1 MHDRLRPGDCVGVGA
16 PRNHFPLVPSEKYLF
31 IAGGIGITPLLPMVR
46 QTALLGADW
55 QLLYSGRTWS
65 SMALCA
71 KLTAA
76 YGERVHAIPQNE
88 LGLLDPMAWLGAP
101 RPDTKVYCCGPAPCS
116 PPSMRPAPA
125 GRRTPCA
132 PRPTPQP
139 QSAPV
144 RDTDFAPMAMTASNS
159 FSVSRTSRD
168 ETVQMAHQRLGD
180 LLDARVPGPLGLGE
194 HRRGE
199 PGLVLDD
206 HVGIPL
212 VTVGC
217 RPAAS
222 SRTRVSEGRSVRA
235 TPPSAQ

>member
-1 MHDRLRPGDCVGVGA
+1 
-16 PRNHFPLVPSEKYLF
+16 
-31 IAGGIGITPLLPMVR
+31 
-46 QTALLGADW
+46 
-55 QLLYSGRTWS
+55 
-65 SMALCA
+65 
-71 KLTAA
+71 
-76 YGERVHAIPQNE
+76 
-88 LGLLDPMAWLGAP
+88 
-101 RPDTKVYCCGPAPCS
+101 VYCCGPAPLRAAVDAAC
-116 PPSMRPAPA
+116 A
-125 GRRTPCA
+125 GRPPYTL
-132 PRPTPQP
+132 RPEAYTAAA